1 MHKKWLCTLF
11 VLNAFNYINAQDS
24 TKQSSLKISGSADI
38 YYQYDFNNPKSSPFN
53 NFTSFTNSQN
63 SFELGMLSLKLEHNI
78 GKAGILADIGF
89 GKRAADFSYND
100 ENSALVIKQLFFTYA
115 PSSKIKLSIGSWST
129 HIGYEL
135 PDAYLN
141 RNYSMSYLFS
151 YGPFFHTGLKA
162 EYAFSERTSLMV
174 GLANPADL
182 KNAGNLPKM
191 VIAQLA
197 TFSVDEKL
205 KAWFNYQGGKNND
218 SVRLY
223 QGDIVLNY
231 TISDKLSLGYNG
243 TWQLRQFN
251 SSEKWEKTLL
261 TKR

>member
-1 MHKKWLCTLF
+1 
-11 VLNAFNYINAQDS
+11 V
-24 TKQSSLKISGSADI
+24 
-38 YYQYDFNNPKSSPFN
+38 YYQYDLKNPKSAPFN

-63 SFELGMLSLKLEHNI
+63 SFEPGMLSLKLEHDI

-89 GKRAADFSYND
+89 GKRAAEFSYND
-100 ENSALVIKQLFFTYA
+100 ENSALVIKQFFFTYA

-135 PDAYLN
+135 ADAYLN

-174 GLANPADL
+174 GLADPADL

-197 TFSVDEKL
+197 TFSVDERL
-205 KAWFNYQGGKNND
+205 KAWFN
-218 SVRLY
+218 
-223 QGDIVLNY
+223 
-231 TISDKLSLGYNG
+231 
-243 TWQLRQFN
+243 
-251 SSEKWEKTLL
+251 
-261 TKR
+261 